1 MRKTKQIRS
10 AVVCCCLCVCVCVH
24 LFIYFRVEKQTRHG
38 RHMNN
43 VEKTLKVK
51 KTQSIY
57 SQEQQPAASS
67 RYYHGYIGNR
77 FPLFLFFLKSRVL
90 QSHAGCVCVCVCGD
104 CVMRVHFSNSLWELI
119 HYLHYPVFYTTRV
132 FFYPWTQR
140 MEVHNPDFSWQS
152 LNLIFISLFYFFFNC
167 IIFWN
172 LIPFQLALSLRFIFV
187 I

>member
-90 QSHAGCVCVCVCGD
+90 QSHAGCVCVCVVTAWCECTFLTRCESSFITCITQCSILPGFFFTPG
-104 CVMRVHFSNSLWELI
+104 HNAWK
-119 HYLHYPVFYTTRV
+119 YTT
-132 FFYPWTQR
+132 Q
-140 MEVHNPDFSWQS
+140 
-152 LNLIFISLFYFFFNC
+152 IS
-167 IIFWN
+167 
-172 LIPFQLALSLRFIFV
+172 PGSRST
-187 I
+187 